1 MMKYEG
7 IRVRGAREHN
17 LKNISVDIPRN
28 KITVITGLSG
38 SGKSSLAFDTIYA
51 EGQRRYLEGLSA
63 YARNFLEQLKKPDV
77 DSISGLSPAIS
88 IEQKTSSTNPRSTVG
103 TVTESYDYLRLLFA
117 KIGKPYCPKCKKI
130 VETQTHEQIIDE
142 VCSYKNGSKLL
153 LLAPVAVL
161 KKGEFRKE
169 IEQWQR
175 LGFVRAI
182 IDGTEYELAK
192 APALKKTI
200 AHNIDLIID
209 RVVIKEDIKS
219 RISQSI
225 SKGLDLAK
233 GQIIVEDFTTKERRT
248 FSQKASCPS
257 CGLSFPE
264 IEPLLFSFNS
274 PKGAC
279 PTCNGIG
286 TMNYVAISE
295 EEDDI
300 NEEVEYYDEQA
311 CITCHGARLK
321 KEALHIFVAN
331 KNISYYSELSI
342 KELIQAID
350 KIKMNPRET
359 LIAEKIVKQLKSR
372 LIYMDR
378 VGVSYVTLNRSSRT
392 LSGGESQRIR
402 LASQLGSGLM
412 GVLYVLDEPS
422 IGLHPKDHKKLLE
435 ILEELRAK
443 GNTILLVEHDEETI
457 LSSNLVVD
465 LGPGAG
471 VNGGNIQAVGTP
483 KELMKNKNSITGAY
497 LSKEKAVFRPAKKRD
512 LSKNPMIEVIHASG
526 NNLKNINVKIPLGG
540 FAAVT
545 GVSGSGK
552 STLVIDTIYKFIHNK
567 IYKSEYSVSEVK
579 NIKGI
584 ETITSV
590 VNINQKPIGR
600 TPRSNPATYTGLM
613 TLIRTLFSEI
623 PEAKIRGFKP
633 GYFSFNVKGG
643 RCEHCRGGGAIRV
656 EMNFLA
662 DVYVDCDYCQ
672 GLRYNPECLGIRYKG
687 KNIADVL
694 QMSVAEAVEFFTHHK
709 VIHAKLNT
717 LHRVGLDY
725 IKLGQSS
732 TTLSGGEAQRIKL
745 SKELSRRP
753 AGHTIYILDEPTT
766 GLHFEDISKLL
777 ELLHELVDNNNTVL
791 VIEHNLDVIHS
802 ADYVIELGPEGGPE
816 GGQIVNASD
825 YKTFIKNPKSP
836 TANYKIPEAIL

>member
-1 MMKYEG
+1 MKNYEG

-17 LKNISVDIPRN
+17 LKNISLDIPRN

-77 DSISGLSPAIS
+77 DSILGLSPAIS
-88 IEQKTSSTNPRSTVG
+88 IEQKTGSTNPRSTVG
-103 TVTESYDYLRLLFA
+103 TVTEAYDFLRLLFA
-117 KIGKPYCPKCKKI
+117 KIGKPYCPKCKKV

-142 VCSYKNGSKLL
+142 VFSYKTGSKLL
-153 LLAPVAVL
+153 LLAPVAVY
-161 KKGEFRKE
+161 KKGEFKKE
-169 IEQWQR
+169 IEQWQK
-175 LGFVRAI
+175 LGFIRAV

-192 APALKKTI
+192 APKLKKTV
-200 AHNIDLIID
+200 AHNIELIID
-209 RVVIKEDIKS
+209 RIIIKDDVRT

-233 GQIIVEDFTTKERRT
+233 GQIIVEDFTTKERKT
-248 FSQKASCPS
+248 FSQKASCPT

-279 PTCNGIG
+279 VTCNGIG
-286 TMNYVAISE
+286 TMDYIVSE
-295 EEDDI
+295 EDGDDI
-300 NEEVEYYDEQA
+300 NEEVEYYDEQP
-311 CITCHGARLK
+311 CHTCHGARLK
-321 KEALHIFVAN
+321 KEALHIFIEN
-331 KNISYYSELSI
+331 KNISHYSDLSI
-342 KELIQAID
+342 KDLIVALDQIQLTA
-350 KIKMNPRET
+350 REA
-359 LIAEKIVKQLKSR
+359 LIAEKIIKHLQLR
-372 LIYMDR
+372 LTYMDR
-378 VGVSYVTLNRSSRT
+378 VGVSYITLSRPSKT
-392 LSGGESQRIR
+392 LSGGEAQRIR

-435 ILEELRAK
+435 ILEELRSK
-443 GNTILLVEHDEETI
+443 GNTILVVEHDEETI
-457 LSSNLVVD
+457 LSSDLVFD
-465 LGPGAG
+465 IGPGAG
-471 VNGGNIQAVGTP
+471 VNGGNIQAFGTP
-483 KELMKNKNSITGAY
+483 KELMQSKNSITGDY
-497 LSKEKAVFRPAKKRD
+497 LSGRKKVFSPAKKRD
-512 LSKNPMIEVIHASG
+512 VTSGPSIDVVGASG
-526 NNLKNINVKIPLGG
+526 NNLKNINVKLPLNG
-540 FAAVT
+540 FTAVT

-552 STLVIDTIYKFIHNK
+552 STLVIDTIYKYIHNK
-567 IYKSEYSVSEVK
+567 IHKSDYSVAPVK
-579 NIKGI
+579 NIKGT
-584 ETITSV
+584 EAITSI

-613 TLIRTLFSEI
+613 TLIRTLFAEI

-643 RCEHCRGGGAIRV
+643 RCEHCRGGGAVKV

-662 DVYVDCDYCQ
+662 DVYVECDYCQ

-687 KNIADVL
+687 KNIADIL
-694 QMSVAEAVEFFTHHK
+694 NMSVEEALEFFTHHK
-709 VIHAKLNT
+709 IIYNKLKT
-717 LHRVGLDY
+717 LDRVGLTY

-745 SKELSRRP
+745 SRELSRRP
-753 AGHTIYILDEPTT
+753 AGHILYILDEPTT
-766 GLHFEDISKLL
+766 GLHFADVSKLL

-802 ADYVIELGPEGGPE
+802 ADYIIELGPEGGPK
-816 GGQIVNASD
+816 GGEIINASD
-825 YKTFIKNPKSP
+825 HKSFLKNKNSP
-836 TANYKIPEAIL
+836 TASYKIPEARL

>member
-1 MMKYEG
+1 MKKFEG

-17 LKNISVDIPRN
+17 LKDISLDIPRN

-88 IEQKTSSTNPRSTVG
+88 IEQKTSSHNPRSTVG

-117 KIGKPYCPKCKKI
+117 KIGKPFCPKCKKI
-130 VETQTHEQIIDE
+130 VESQTHEQIIDE
-142 VCSYKNGSKLL
+142 ICSYKKGAKLL
-153 LLAPVAVL
+153 LLAPVAIL

-169 IEQWQR
+169 IEQWQK
-175 LGFVRAI
+175 LGFLRAI
-182 IDGTEYELAK
+182 IDGTEYELSK
-192 APALKKTI
+192 APNLKKTV
-200 AHNIDLIID
+200 AHNIELVID
-209 RVVIKEDIKS
+209 RVIIKEDIKS
-219 RISQSI
+219 RVSQSI
-225 SKGLDLAK
+225 SKGLDLAN
-233 GQIIVEDFTTKERRT
+233 GQIIVEDFSTKERRT
-248 FSQKASCPS
+248 FSQKASCPT

-279 PTCNGIG
+279 NTCNGIG
-286 TMNYVAISE
+286 TMDYIVE
-295 EEDDI
+295 TDEDDDI
-300 NEEVEYYDEQA
+300 NEEVEYYDEQI
-311 CITCHGARLK
+311 CNTCQGARLK
-321 KEALHIFVAN
+321 KEALHIFIEN
-331 KNISYYSELSI
+331 HNIAYYTDLAI
-342 KELIQAID
+342 KDLIKTID
-350 KIKMNPRET
+350 KIKLSPRET
-359 LIAEKIVKQLKSR
+359 QIAEKVLKHLKDR
-372 LIYMDR
+372 LVYMDR
-378 VGVSYVTLNRSSRT
+378 VGVSYLTLNRSSKT

-422 IGLHPKDHKKLLE
+422 IGLHPRDHKKLLE

-443 GNTILLVEHDEETI
+443 GNTILMVEHDEETI
-457 LSSNLVVD
+457 LSADLLVD

-471 VNGGNIQAVGTP
+471 INGGNIQAIGTP
-483 KELMKNKNSITGAY
+483 RELIKDKNSITGAY
-497 LSKEKAVFRPAKKRD
+497 LSRTKKIFQPSKKRD
-512 LSKNPMIEVIHASG
+512 LTKNDKIEVVGASG
-526 NNLKNINVKIPLGG
+526 NNLKNINVTIPLGG

-552 STLVIDTIYKFIHNK
+552 STLVIDTVYKFIHNK
-567 IYKSEYSVSEVK
+567 IHKTDYSVAAVK
-579 NIKGI
+579 NIKGVDA
-584 ETITSV
+584 ITSV

-613 TLIRTLFSEI
+613 TLIRTLFAEI

-643 RCEHCRGGGAIRV
+643 RCEHCRGGGAVRV
-656 EMNFLA
+656 EMNFLS
-662 DVYVDCDYCQ
+662 DVFVDCDFCQ

-694 QMSVAEAVEFFTHHK
+694 QMSVEEGLVFFEHHK
-709 VIHAKLNT
+709 QIFAKLKT

-753 AGHTIYILDEPTT
+753 AGHTLYILDEPTT
-766 GLHFEDISKLL
+766 GLHFEDVSKLL

-802 ADYVIELGPEGGPE
+802 ADFVIELGPNGGPD
-816 GGQIVNASD
+816 GGEIVNASD
-825 YKTFIKNPKSP
+825 YKSFLKNPKSP
-836 TANYKIPEAIL
+836 TANYKIPEARV